1 MATVAV
7 LPPALRA
14 KIDAVARHV
23 RLLRAVRGASVLL
36 LVLCLTGGL
45 ALLADA
51 AFDLP
56 WPARAALLAVWSA
69 LAVSLTVFG
78 LIVPLTRR
86 LDPETIAAV
95 VEEKFPAFGERLTTA
110 VELSGDTEPYHGSPA
125 FIALLISET
134 EARASRLDFLSAVPA
149 RLVWYLA
156 AVAGA
161 VLLLVASPAAVAP
174 TRYGEL
180 AQRFFFP
187 SPGSMV
193 GAPFAFEVSPGDTTV
208 AVGRP
213 LTVSVRTRAL
223 RDGAALPATC
233 TLVTDDGQGNVRRD
247 RMTADDADAF
257 SFKIDKLP
265 GSLTYHVEADGVRSG
280 THQVRGIVPVELA
293 ADSPVITIT
302 PPEYARLN
310 EGVQTVNGLNDLRA
324 LQYSQV
330 TFQFRFT
337 RPAVAA
343 TLYWAPKSGDRK
355 NAAEPRTIQLDLTE
369 DRLGARVEL
378 PAVADAT
385 YRVRLEAEEGIHTEP
400 DDRALVVQIDK
411 PPKFVKV
418 AMPDDAKTVLPY
430 ERVPVYVELADD
442 FGVEKAEVEYRVN
455 DGPPAFDA
463 IPLWG
468 EGGREAQGQHVF
480 TLSGKVKDGDSV
492 AYRLKVQDNRRVPEA
507 GLTPNV
513 TYYPAEGW
521 RHLTISR
528 NAVPLREQEI
538 VAARDSI
545 DRKLEAIKEDIR
557 KEKRSVYKLQQETRN
572 EDALGAEHAQDL
584 KALQK
589 DNLSIEDTLRDVA
602 QEATDAGLQPVADRA
617 RDVADKEM
625 HNSAEDLRTAPKQK
639 TADGRTQRFDD
650 ADQQLAN
657 ALQKLE
663 ALKKANDQL
672 AQQRLDQMKLEMA
685 AEREKDLA
693 DRAADLAAKD
703 QARDPSAKNEAD
715 QLRREQ
721 QQAADDLKRITEQ
734 SESLK
739 NAMDQ
744 ANAEK
749 AKELADKAKE
759 LAEAQRQLAEAQ
771 KETEQKAA
779 GEKYGELAKKQ
790 QELAERAAKLAQETK
805 PATRAAKTNPLK
817 PDEAQKAADALKEN
831 NLADA
836 LRNQDQSARELD
848 RVANDLDRAIDLAKD
863 PREAA
868 KQLARLEDDLQKRM
882 DREAAKPNEKAPL
895 AERMQ
900 PLRREQ
906 EAIRKAAERL
916 SVPSQN
922 QGAQQDRK
930 DAEQRAADAADALKK
945 ADADK
950 ARAAM
955 EQTKQAL
962 NRLADKLPTLAQR
975 QQQAAREVAELRR
988 QQDDISRQAEQ
999 AVRDAEKKDP
1009 GAAKAREELA
1019 KKLTEAARKQAD
1031 AAERLGRMDAP
1042 NQEAR
1047 QERVQ
1052 ESLNRALA
1060 DMMDGRSQDIN
1071 ASQQEARRELER
1083 LQQALSGQKPAD
1095 EQARDLANR
1104 QRDLADEAKRAAADP
1119 KTTPQK
1125 QQELQRKQQQLA
1137 DEAWALP
1144 APEAPQRKADAVDAT
1159 RKAADQA
1166 KQKPA
1171 DADTPQRMADAAKAL
1186 ERLADQMGGKEADA
1200 ARAERLAK
1208 KQAEAAAEAERQ
1220 AKAQPNQAPPAEARQ
1235 NQQRIADEAR
1245 QVRGGDDAQ
1254 AEKKKAADA
1263 LSRAERATRADDQAK
1278 AAREAADAMRRLADK
1293 LAGSK
1298 EDAAKAEPPRKAA
1311 QELAKEQRDLAK
1323 ATEKAQAD
1331 AAKKPGDAGK
1341 QDLQKAMDQIASQQ
1355 RKLNDQASKL
1365 PASGAQKALEQA
1377 REAMNQAAEAAGKND
1392 AAQAQQKQNEAAAAL
1407 DRVARHVP
1415 EKAPASRQ
1423 AEQQAQ
1429 APAEGMPN
1437 KQQSEQAK
1445 QLAQQQRDLRDA
1457 VAKAMGQSDKPDP
1470 KGQNAVSDIAKEQQE
1485 IAKQAG
1491 ELAKDV
1497 GKEQGSQ
1504 SQPAQSAQKAAQ
1516 SAQQAANR
1524 SQAGAMRQAQQSG
1537 QQTAQELRDLA
1548 RQMAQTPRGD
1558 RADPQAP
1565 EPVQQARD
1573 LAKRQEELNRRMGEA
1588 ADDTAGQRAQQRAQQ
1603 QNLQQQANQLSQD
1616 LNRAAQQMNRSPQAR
1631 QQAQQAAQS
1640 GQQAQLSMQQ
1650 AQGQQ
1655 QQGNQGQARQSQE
1668 QAAQAL
1674 DRAAEQARQAGEQM
1688 AQAAQQGQQPGQQ
1701 GQQAQTGRALQQAQQ
1716 QMGQAQ
1722 QQLGQGRPQG
1732 AQQSMQ
1738 QAAQSLQQA
1747 AQSMQQQ
1754 GQPGKP
1760 RPQEDSSPFGRPPEG
1775 TMPDLSA
1782 LNPELKKYAGKRW
1795 GEIPGELR
1803 TKLIQDMESKFGED
1817 YARRIKLYFEQLA
1830 ETKKK

>member
-23 RLLRAVRGASVLL
+23 RVLRAVRGASVLL
-36 LVLCLTGGL
+36 LVLALTGGL

-51 AFDLP
+51 VFDLP
-56 WPARAALLAVWSA
+56 WAVRAALLSAWSA

-78 LIVPLTRR
+78 LVVPLCRR
-86 LDPETIAAV
+86 LDPETIAAA
-95 VEEKFPAFGERLTTA
+95 VEEKFPTFGERLTTA
-110 VELSGDTEPYHGSPA
+110 VELSGETEPYHGSPA
-125 FIALLISET
+125 FIALLINET

-156 AVAGA
+156 AVAAA

-174 TRYGEL
+174 ARYGQL
-180 AQRFFFP
+180 AHRFFFP
-187 SPGSMV
+187 VPGPAV
-193 GAPFAFEVSPGDTTV
+193 GAPFAFDVAPGDTAA

-213 LTVSVRTRAL
+213 LTVSAHTRPL
-223 RDGAALPATC
+223 RDGAALPAVC
-233 TLVTDDGQGNVRRD
+233 TLVTDDGQGNVHRD

-257 SFKIDKLP
+257 SFKFDKLP
-265 GSLTYHVEADGVRSG
+265 GSFSYYVEADGVRSG
-280 THQVRGIVPVELA
+280 THEVRGIVPVELA

-310 EGVQTVNGLNDLRA
+310 EPVQIVNGLNDLKA

-330 TFQFRFT
+330 TIQFRFT

-343 TLYWAPKSGDRK
+343 TLYWVPKSGDHK
-355 NAAEPRTIQLDLTE
+355 NTAEPREIPLDLTE
-369 DRLGARVEL
+369 DRLGARAEL

-385 YRVRLEAEEGIHTEP
+385 YRIRMEAEENVRTEP

-411 PPKFVKV
+411 PPKFLKV
-418 AMPDDAKTVLPY
+418 TMPDDARTVLPY
-430 ERVPVYVELADD
+430 ERVPINVELADD
-442 FGVEKAEVEYRVN
+442 FGIEKAGVEYRVN
-455 DGPPAFDA
+455 NGSPAFDH
-463 IPLWG
+463 ITLWG
-468 EGGREAQGQHVF
+468 EGGREAQAQHVF
-480 TLSGKVKDGDSV
+480 TLSGKVKDGDSI

-513 TYYPAEGW
+513 TYYPPEGW

-528 NAVPLREQEI
+528 QAVGLREQEI

-545 DRKLEAIKEDIR
+545 ARKLEAIKEDIA
-557 KEKRSVYKLQQETRN
+557 KEKRGVYKLQQETRN
-572 EDALGAEHAQDL
+572 EDAIGAEQGQDL

-589 DNLSIEDTLRDVA
+589 DNLSIEDALRDVA
-602 QEATDAGLQPVADRA
+602 REAADAGLQPVADRA
-617 RDVADKEM
+617 ADVADKEM

-639 TADGRTQRFDD
+639 KADDRTRRFTD

-657 ALQKLE
+657 ALRKLDD
-663 ALKKANDQL
+663 LKKANDLL

-685 AEREKDLA
+685 AEREKNLA
-693 DRAADLAAKD
+693 ERAAELAAKD
-703 QARDPSAKNEAD
+703 PVRDPSAKNEAE

-721 QQAADDLKRITEQ
+721 QEAANELRRLTEQ
-734 SESLK
+734 SEALK
-739 NAMDQ
+739 KALDQ

-749 AKELADKAKE
+749 ANSLADKAKE

-771 KETEQKAA
+771 KDTERKQA
-779 GEKYGELAKKQ
+779 GEQYGELARKQ
-790 QELAERAAKLAQETK
+790 QELAERAAKLAQGTK
-805 PATRAAKTNPLK
+805 QATRTAKANPLK
-817 PDEAQKAADALKEN
+817 PDDARKAAEALREN

-848 RVANDLDRAIDLAKD
+848 RLANDLNRAIDLAKD

-882 DREAAKPNEKAPL
+882 ADEAKKPNEKAPL
-895 AERMQ
+895 SERMQ

-906 EAIRKAAERL
+906 EAIRQAAEKL
-916 SVPSQN
+916 SVPPQN
-922 QGAQQDRK
+922 QAAQQDRK
-930 DAEQRAADAADALKK
+930 DAERHAAEAAESLKK
-945 ADADK
+945 ADAGA
-950 ARAAM
+950 ARSQM

-962 NRLADKLPTLAQR
+962 NRLAEKLPTLAQR
-975 QQQAAREVAELRR
+975 QQQAARELADLRHL
-988 QQDDISRQAEQ
+988 QDDIGRQTEQ
-999 AVRDAEKKDP
+999 AVRDAEKKDVC
-1009 GAAKAREELA
+1009 AARTREELV
-1019 KKLTEAARKQAD
+1019 KRLTDAGRRQAD
-1031 AAERLGRMDAP
+1031 AAERLGKMDVP

-1052 ESLNRALA
+1052 DALNRALG
-1060 DMMDGRSQDIN
+1060 DIMDGRTMDVN
-1071 ASQQEARRELER
+1071 ASQQQARRELER
-1083 LQQALSGQKPAD
+1083 LQQALNGQKPAD
-1095 EQARDLANR
+1095 EHARKLAKR
-1104 QRDLADEAKRAAADP
+1104 QSELAEEAKQAANDP

-1125 QQELQRKQQQLA
+1125 HEELRRKQQQLA
-1137 DEAWALP
+1137 DEAFALP
-1144 APEAPQRKADAVDAT
+1144 APEAPQRKAEAVAAT
-1159 RKAADQA
+1159 RNAAEQA

-1171 DADTPQRMADAAKAL
+1171 DADTPKRMADAAKAL
-1186 ERLADQMGGKEADA
+1186 ERLADQMSGKEADA
-1200 ARAERLAK
+1200 ARAARLAK
-1208 KQAEAAAEAERQ
+1208 NQAEAAADAERQ
-1220 AKAQPNQAPPAEARQ
+1220 ARAQPSQQPTAQAQQ

-1245 QVRGGDDAQ
+1245 QVRGGDEAQ
-1254 AEKKKAADA
+1254 GEKKKANEA
-1263 LSRAERATRADDQAK
+1263 LTRAERATKAGDKAK
-1278 AAREAADAMRRLADK
+1278 AAREAADALRNLADK
-1293 LAGSK
+1293 LAGRK
-1298 EDAAKAEPPRKAA
+1298 EDVAQSDMPKKAA

-1323 ATEKAQAD
+1323 ATEKAKAD

-1341 QDLQKAMDQIASQQ
+1341 KDLQKAMEQIAKQQQ
-1355 RKLNDQASKL
+1355 RLSEQAARL
-1365 PASGAQKALEQA
+1365 PASGGQKALEQA
-1377 REAMNQAAEAAGKND
+1377 REAMNQATELARKND
-1392 AAQAQQKQNEAAAAL
+1392 AGQAQQKQNEAAAAL
-1407 DRVARHVP
+1407 DHVARHVP
-1415 EKAPASRQ
+1415 EKTPPSRQ
-1423 AEQQAQ
+1423 AEQQPQ
-1429 APAEGMPN
+1429 APAQGVPN

-1457 VAKAMGQSDKPDP
+1457 VAKAMGQAARPDP
-1470 KGQNAVSDIAKEQQE
+1470 KGQNAVADIAKEQQE

-1504 SQPAQSAQKAAQ
+1504 SKPAQ
-1516 SAQQAANR
+1516 SAQQAAHSTRQAANK

-1537 QQTAQELRDLA
+1537 QQAAQQLRNMA
-1548 RQMAQTPRGD
+1548 QQMAQTPRGD
-1558 RADPQAP
+1558 KTDPQAP

-1573 LAKRQEELNRRMGEA
+1573 LAKRQEALNKRMGEA
-1588 ADDTAGQRAQQRAQQ
+1588 TNDTAGQQAQQRAQQ
-1603 QNLQQQANQLSQD
+1603 QSLQQQTNQLTQD
-1616 LNRAAQQMNRSPQAR
+1616 LNRVAQQMSRTPHAR
-1631 QQAQQAAQS
+1631 QQAQQAAQA
-1640 GQQAQLSMQQ
+1640 GQQAQTSMQQ

-1655 QQGNQGQARQSQE
+1655 QQGNQGQAHQSQE

-1674 DRAAEQARQAGEQM
+1674 DRAAQQAQQAGQQM
-1688 AQAAQQGQQPGQQ
+1688 AEAAQQGQQPGQQ
-1701 GQQAQTGRALQQAQQ
+1701 AQQAQTGQSLQQAQG

-1722 QQLGQGRPQG
+1722 QQLGQRRPQG

-1747 AQSMQQQ
+1747 ARSLQQQQ
-1754 GQPGKP
+1754 GPPGKP
-1760 RPQEDSSPFGRPPEG
+1760 NPQSEPGKLG
-1775 TMPDLSA
+1775 AAGGGMPDLSA

-1803 TKLIQDMESKFGED
+1803 TKLIQDMEAKFGDD